1 MKKIL
6 LLLVSAVFALT
17 AYAQE
22 NGNGN
27 DNGSGNIPT
36 AHNETTVA

>member
-27 DNGSGNIPT
+27 DKWERQHSHCT
-36 AHNETTVA
+36 